1 MTRFE
6 NENTYEQLLQAG
18 RSLDFHSKYED
29 ALAEAEEQFL
39 GRRKFHHIING
50 KEVEAKSYFENQSPI
65 APNLIIGSFAR
76 GSAEDVGMAMKAAK
90 EAFRTW
96 SRGDLEDRVMMFRK
110 AAEIMARDKFFLAAA
125 ITLDNGKNSDEAVAE
140 VDEAIDF
147 IRMYAF
153 QMKRYE
159 GFVETLKP
167 PYEDEESVSVM
178 RPYGVW
184 AVVCPFNFPLA
195 ISAGMLTGA
204 IITGNTV
211 VVKPASPAPLSP
223 FLIEKAYRDAGL
235 PPGVINIVTGSGA
248 EVGDQLVHHQD
259 VGGVVFTGSREV
271 GFQLMRNSVRRWP
284 IPIIAEMGGKNA
296 AIVASSA
303 DLDVAAEGI
312 FRSAF
317 SYSGQKCSACSRAYV
332 HESVYEQFVEKML
345 MFANT
350 AKVLDPRKREAF
362 TGPVIHQKA
371 VDDYRKYLELGKK
384 DGRVLA
390 GGEAGGNYMR
400 PAMLADL
407 PRDHYLVR
415 HELFLPMLCLL
426 RYNDLGEALAE
437 ANSVDYGLTSGFYST
452 EQKEIEQYFDT
463 MQAGL
468 CYVNRKRGATTG
480 AMVGGQAFG
489 GWKAS
494 TSTGKGTGTAHYLL
508 QFLRQQSRT
517 VAK

>member
-6 NENTYEQLLQAG
+6 NENTYEQMLQAG
-18 RSLDFHSKYED
+18 RSLEFHSKYET

-39 GRRKFHHIING
+39 GEHQFHHIING
-50 KEVEAKSYFENQSPI
+50 KEVEAKSYFDNHSPI
-65 APNLIIGSFAR
+65 SDDLIVGSFAR
-76 GSAEDVGMAMKAAK
+76 GSAEDVGAAMKAAK

-96 SRGDLEDRVMMFRK
+96 SHVDLEDRVMMFRK
-110 AAEIMARDKFFLAAA
+110 AAEIMSRDKFLLAAA

-159 GFVETLKP
+159 GFVESLKP
-167 PYEDEESVSVM
+167 PYDDEESISVM

-248 EVGDQLVHHQD
+248 EVGDSLVRHED
-259 VGGVVFTGSREV
+259 VSGIVFTGSRDV
-271 GFQLMRNSVRRWP
+271 GFHLMRNSVRRWP
-284 IPIIAEMGGKNA
+284 IPVIAEMGGKNA
-296 AIVASSA
+296 AIVAPSA
-303 DLDVAAEGI
+303 DLDKAAEGV

-317 SYSGQKCSACSRAYV
+317 SYSGQKCSACSRVYV
-332 HESVYEQFVEKML
+332 HESVYDQFVEKMKR
-345 MFANT
+345 FAN
-350 AKVLDPRKREAF
+350 AARVMDPRKREAF

-371 VDDYRKYLELGKK
+371 VDEYRKYLDLGKR
-384 DGRVLA
+384 DGKVLA

-407 PRDHYLVR
+407 PRDHFLVR
-415 HELFLPMLCLL
+415 NELFLPILCIQ
-426 RYNDLGEALAE
+426 RCKDLEEAFAA
-437 ANSVDYGLTSGFYST
+437 ANSVDYGLTSGFYSR
-452 EQKEIEQYFDT
+452 EKKEIDQYFDSAE
-463 MQAGL
+463 AGL
-468 CYVNRKRGATTG
+468 CYVNRTRGATTG

-517 VAK
+517 MAR